1 MSGRN
6 LSALSLLAVLALALS
21 AAPAAF
27 AAGPTHGAAAGVSA
41 EEPTAAARQA
51 APDTATSPPPEWQ
64 QQVSYRIEARL
75 AEKNERVRAAATFRY
90 RNASPDTLDRLYFHL
105 YLNAFRPN
113 SEWARSEQRERL
125 QGYRTMEDPDYGYER
140 VRSVRMLSGPGARG
154 SGGGEGTALTPSY
167 PHAPDSTVMRLD
179 LPGPLHPGDS
189 LTLRLA
195 WDARPSTLC
204 RRQCRQGRQWDLAQW
219 YPRIAVYDG
228 GGWQEHP
235 LYPQGEFYGEF
246 ATYDVTLDLRSDQ
259 VVGATGVPVEGD
271 PGWEPAPGSPAD
283 EPLYQRDF
291 YGEDPTTGLPDPG
304 LLPESA
310 GGNRRRV
317 RFHAE
322 DVHHF
327 AWSANP
333 EYRYEGTTWERGDL
347 DDVAVHVL
355 YRPGDTAWDDGVA
368 VERSVRALSWL
379 QTIYRP
385 YPYPQFTNLHRI
397 EGGGTEFPMLVM
409 DGGVSQGLIVHEAA
423 HQYTHGILA
432 NNEWK
437 EAWLDEG
444 IVSFTDGWYAEEHG
458 GGNWARSLESTGM
471 VERVLANRH
480 RLDSVPGF
488 LRGMTVQG
496 SDTLPTP
503 RPVATRSE
511 HFANYGQYGYGSY
524 TKPSVVFYMFR
535 EMVGKETMRRI
546 LRTYYDRYEF
556 RHVNEGAL
564 RSVVNDVTGRDYGWF
579 WDQWLHTTD
588 VLDYRVAEV
597 SAERLGPESWRTTVE
612 VTREGGIWMPV
623 TVQVGDARRRLT
635 DRFRSRTVTLTTER
649 RPKRAVVDPD
659 EVLLDVDRSNNA
671 REIPR

>member
-1 MSGRN
+1 MRGRS
-6 LSALSLLAVLALALS
+6 LPVLSLLASLALALP
-21 AAPAAF
+21 AAPAA
-27 AAGPTHGAAAGVSA
+27 
-41 EEPTAAARQA
+41 A
-51 APDTATSPPPEWQ
+51 APGPDGGADVSSETPGDTVPSPPPEWQ
-64 QQVSYRIEARL
+64 QEVSYRIEARL
-75 AEKNERVRAAATFRY
+75 AEKNERVRAAASFRY
-90 RNASPDTLDRLYFHL
+90 RNASPDTLDRVYFHL

-113 SEWARSEQRERL
+113 SEWARAEQRERL
-125 QGYRTMEDPDYGYER
+125 QAYRTMEDPDHGYER
-140 VRSVRMLSGPGARG
+140 VRSVRMLSGPGA
-154 SGGGEGTALTPSY
+154 GGGEGTELTPSY

-179 LPGPLHPGDS
+179 LPEPLAPGDS

-204 RRQCRQGRQWDLAQW
+204 RRQCRQGRQWDMAQW

-228 GGWQEHP
+228 GGWQAHP

-271 PGWEPAPGSPAD
+271 PGWDPRPGSPAE

-291 YGEDPTTGLPDPG
+291 YGENPTTGLPDPG

-310 GGNRRRV
+310 GGNRKRV

-327 AWSANP
+327 AWSSSP
-333 EYRYEGTTWERGDL
+333 DYRYEGAVWERGDL
-347 DDVAVHVL
+347 EDVAVHVL

-368 VERSVRALSWL
+368 AERSIRALSWL
-379 QTIYRP
+379 ETVYRP

-409 DGGVSQGLIVHEAA
+409 NGGVSQGLIVHEGA

-458 GGNWARSLESTGM
+458 GGNWERSLEYAGM
-471 VERVLANRH
+471 VERALSSRD
-480 RLDSVPGF
+480 RTDSVPRF
-488 LRGMTVQG
+488 LRGMLVQG

-503 RPVATRSE
+503 LPIATRSE
-511 HFANYGQYGYGSY
+511 DFANYGQYGYDSY
-524 TKPSVVFYMFR
+524 TKPSLVFYMFR

-546 LRTYYDRYEF
+546 LHTYYDRYEF

-564 RSVVNDVTGRDYGWF
+564 RSVAGDVTGRDYGWF
-579 WDQWLHTTD
+579 WDQWLHSTD
-588 VLDYRVAEV
+588 VLDYRVGQV
-597 SAERLGPESWRTTVE
+597 SAERTAPESWRATVE
-612 VTREGGIWMPV
+612 VVRDGGIWMPV
-623 TVQVGDARRRLT
+623 TVQVGSETRRLT
-635 DRFRSRTVTLTTER
+635 ERFRSRTVTFTTEE
-649 RPKRAVVDPD
+649 RPRRAVVDPGAA
-659 EVLLDVDRSNNA
+659 LLDVDRSNNEK
-671 REIPR
+671 EIPRP